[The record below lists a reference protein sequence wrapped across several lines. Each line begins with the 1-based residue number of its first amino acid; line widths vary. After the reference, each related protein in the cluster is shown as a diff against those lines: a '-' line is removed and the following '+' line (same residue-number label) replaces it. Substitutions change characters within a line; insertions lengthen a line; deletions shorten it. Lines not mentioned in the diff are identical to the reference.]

1 MAKSRKVNTYKDQ
14 VYNIKQALKE
24 INVTP
29 TLLKGCYEYQSG
41 FFEIEGYCFYFSCS
55 PMLANSSS
63 GEESVLWRI
72 AKDTKDYTGGCNQYA
87 KSTNVVKA
95 ALNYINFR
103 KHQLQKE
110 KQEPSYH
117 NMKHYFGGFC

>member
-29 TLLKGCYEYQSG
+29 TLVKGCYEYQSG

-55 PMLANSSS
+55 HMLANGFR
-63 GEESVLWRI
+63 GEESVLWRT

-95 ALNYINFR
+95 ALNYISWQQHNM
-103 KHQLQKE
+103 QKE
-110 KQEPSYH
+110 QETA
-117 NMKHYFGGFC
+117 